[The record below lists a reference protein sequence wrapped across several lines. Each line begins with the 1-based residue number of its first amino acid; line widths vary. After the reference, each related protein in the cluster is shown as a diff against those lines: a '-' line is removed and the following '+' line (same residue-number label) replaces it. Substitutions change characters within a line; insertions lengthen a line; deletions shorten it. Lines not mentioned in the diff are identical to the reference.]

1 MLTRKDFIKKA
12 EEIGNIVDFAKR
24 QAQVEVYCYEA
35 KSINPRFSRVKF
47 KAWVEKVAQAKSDLK
62 RVQEVVS
69 ERKIVDNKM
78 FSKAKGKGAKMHI
91 DDNIKIVRIDENAVD
106 INGERMSTE
115 QALQFLQNLA
125 QEFNAKL
132 YTQDDMDGVQADN
145 NIDSYEQGFENG
157 VDSVYENGNNE
168 KYCCSKCDIEL
179 TPEHVERLSNIDK
192 PRLNEFDHCNLVFEL
207 SDYNDNCKK

>member
-1 MLTRKDFIKKA
+1 MAEKIGQIVHYTDRIYHAREYACVAKK
-12 EEIGNIVDFAKR
+12 
-24 QAQVEVYCYEA
+24 
-35 KSINPRFSRVKF
+35 SNPRFSYTKF
-47 KAWVEKVAQAKSDLK
+47 MVYVEKVAQAKSDLK

-78 FSKAKGKGAKMHI
+78 FSKAKGKGAKVHI
-91 DDNIKIVRIDENAVD
+91 DDSIKIVRIDENAVD

-192 PRLNEFDHCNLVFEL
+192 PRLNEFDHCNLVFAL